1 MQSQKGSFDLRGA
14 PLWSTTTLSLYAM
27 TYEAA
32 SERNAEPLVIALQ
45 KPPKITDETRQEIL
59 YNGIRARILRSVLR
73 YASLSSTKH
82 KDPYFPHTAKK
93 KTAIHR
99 DQRNAPS
106 SMIVAART
114 A

>member
-45 KPPKITDETRQEIL
+45 KPQKITDETRQEIL

-73 YASLSSTKH
+73 YLQQSPLKH
-82 KDPYFPHTAKK
+82 KDPPLSTHPPKEK
-93 KTAIHR
+93 
-99 DQRNAPS
+99 P
-106 SMIVAART
+106 
-114 A
+114 

>member
-45 KPPKITDETRQEIL
+45 KPQKITDETRQEIL
-59 YNGIRARILRSVLR
+59 YNGTSARTSRPVLR
-73 YASLSSTKH
+73 YLQQSPLKH
-82 KDPYFPHTAKK
+82 KDPPLSTHPPKEK
-93 KTAIHR
+93 
-99 DQRNAPS
+99 P
-106 SMIVAART
+106 
-114 A
+114 